1 MARIPFME
9 IPLEKVGKADVYIDN
24 TVIISL
30 HSILNDPKASAAVPD
45 VVIQFVGHPLLP
57 NEPIL
62 REDMLCL

>member
-30 HSILNDPKASAAVPD
+30 HSILNDPNASAAVP